1 MRDVLFVCTGN
12 LCRSPLAA
20 ALFRKAARELGA
32 EIGVASAGIWAPDG
46 APPPWEIVQLAK
58 EEGLDIS
65 RHVARSVSR
74 DAFVQADL
82 VIVMERGHREALRSL
97 YGEEEGEIRLLSDF
111 TGGKSRGGDI
121 ADPFELSIAHYR
133 ASLDQIRE
141 AISGLL
147 RYLGAPI

>member
-20 ALFRKAARELGA
+20 ALFRKAALDLGA
-32 EIGVASAGIWAPDG
+32 QIGVASAGIWASDG
-46 APPPWEIVQLAK
+46 ASPPWEIVQLAR

-65 RHVARSVSR
+65 RHVAQPVSR
-74 DAFVQADL
+74 DAFSEADL
-82 VIVMERGHREALRSL
+82 VLVMEPGHREALHAL
-97 YGEEEGEIRLLSDF
+97 YGEEEGKVRLLSDF
-111 TGGKSRGGDI
+111 TGGRSRGGEI
-121 ADPFELSIAHYR
+121 VDPYEQSIARYR
-133 ASLDQIRE
+133 ESLDQIRE